1 MRREDRGK
9 DEPRWRIIL
18 ETRWRDRLTE
28 VTELSLA
35 YHGAAAETP
44 AGAENKRARR
54 LLRNA
59 VAARRRL
66 ADTEDALRRLET
78 GGFGACEQCGAAI
91 PDVLLAAAP
100 EVRYCARCTA
110 AAARPARTLV
120 PAPRVAAGPA

>member
-1 MRREDRGK
+1 MRREQRGK

-35 YHGAAAETP
+35 YHGAAETP
-44 AGAENKRARR
+44 AGAEDKQARR

-78 GGFGACEQCGAAI
+78 GCFGACEQCGAGI
-91 PDVLLAAAP
+91 PDVLLAASP
-100 EVRYCARCTA
+100 EVRYCAGCA
-110 AAARPARTLV
+110 VAPRPARKLV